1 MSDKKRVQS
10 PEELV
15 AYLLSIANEPADPK
29 EMPAAAAS
37 VPAISARPGS
47 HYAAAAFK
55 AGREDDYIDAMNG
68 RYGGEW

>member
-1 MSDKKRVQS
+1 MSDKKPVQS

-15 AYLLSIANEPADPK
+15 AYLLSIANQPDDQEQVEPAADAKPQ
-29 EMPAAAAS
+29 
-37 VPAISARPGS
+37 ISARPGS

-55 AGREDDYIDAMNG
+55 TGGEDDYIDAMNS

>member
-15 AYLLSIANEPADPK
+15 AYLLSIANEPAEP
-29 EMPAAAAS
+29 EQITAAADAK
-37 VPAISARPGS
+37 PEISARPGS
-47 HYAAAAFK
+47 QHAAAAYK
-55 AGREDDYIDAMNG
+55 AGREDEYIDAMNS

>member
-1 MSDKKRVQS
+1 VSDKKQVQS

-15 AYLLSIANEPADPK
+15 AYLLSIANQPADP
-29 EMPAAAAS
+29 EQVEAAADAKP
-37 VPAISARPGS
+37 VISARPGS

-55 AGREDDYIDAMNG
+55 AGREDDYIDAMNS

>member
-1 MSDKKRVQS
+1 VSDKKPVQS

-15 AYLLSIANEPADPK
+15 AYLLSIANEPADPEQTK
-29 EMPAAAAS
+29 GAAAS
-37 VPAISARPGS
+37 VPVISARPGS

-55 AGREDDYIDAMNG
+55 AGREDDYIDAMKS

>member
-15 AYLLSIANEPADPK
+15 AYLLSIANEPADP
-29 EMPAAAAS
+29 EQIPAAASAEP
-37 VPAISARPGS
+37 VISARPGS

-55 AGREDDYIDAMNG
+55 AGREDDYIDAMNS

>member
-1 MSDKKRVQS
+1 MSDKRPVQS

-15 AYLLSIANEPADPK
+15 AYLLSIANEPADT
-29 EMPAAAAS
+29 EQTAAAAAS
-37 VPAISARPGS
+37 VPVVSAKPGS

-55 AGREDDYIDAMNG
+55 AGREDDYIDAMNS

>member
-1 MSDKKRVQS
+1 MSDKKPVQS

-15 AYLLSIANEPADPK
+15 AYLLSIANEPADT
-29 EMPAAAAS
+29 EQTAAAAAS
-37 VPAISARPGS
+37 VPVISARPGS

-55 AGREDDYIDAMNG
+55 AGREDDYIDAMNS